1 MQFNAL
7 INKLLNESST
17 NKIIPTFTGTRS
29 GYAVITVLYDER
41 LDDIYEGG
49 RYPEVYFE
57 KIETSF
63 FGWKKFDLAV
73 RNSPGVYVHYIGNN
87 FQKARRVL
95 MGVQYQE
102 ELNTFKVSM
111 LQEVDRLSEVQGK
124 FIVYEDISTRQP
136 FISFAVEIDQ
146 GYYRAQQINQGLQD
160 ADTTGFE
167 DLL

>member
-7 INKLLNESST
+7 INKLLNESIT

-29 GYAVITVLYDER
+29 GYAVTTVLYDER
-41 LDDIYEGG
+41 LDDIYENG

-57 KIETSF
+57 KIESSF
-63 FGWKKFDLAV
+63 FGWKKFDIAV
-73 RNSPGVYVHYIGNN
+73 RNGQGVYVHYIGNN

-124 FIVYEDISTRQP
+124 FIVYEDLATRQP

-146 GYYRAQQINQGLQD
+146 GYYRAQDIKQGLQD
-160 ADTTGFE
+160 ADTEGFE